1 MNIEKYLRKNW
12 VNTDFE
18 ITKIKRTFKEKPIKK
33 LIFWDKF
40 FFFSDYFFTNF
51 DNNLWWTDKKN
62 ELQKQIWN
70 SQ

>member
-33 LIFWDKF
+33 LIFLRLWKVIF
-40 FFFSDYFFTNF
+40 LFLVFT
-51 DNNLWWTDKKN
+51 DL
-62 ELQKQIWN
+62 
-70 SQ
+70 